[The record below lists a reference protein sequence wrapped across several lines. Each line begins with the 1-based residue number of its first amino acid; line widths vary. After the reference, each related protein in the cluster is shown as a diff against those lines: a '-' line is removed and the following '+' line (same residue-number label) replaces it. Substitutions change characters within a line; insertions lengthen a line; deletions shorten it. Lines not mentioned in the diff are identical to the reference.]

1 MRGVPLKG
9 LSEDDLRRELSD
21 LRDRYPKLRDDD
33 LFLFWFLRAFVTD
46 SDARASA
53 ALCGGPG
60 DKNVDAVFVD
70 EHARIVFVLQGKYR
84 KEMPKK
90 NEGRGDVAGFAQ
102 LAVELCGDA
111 KAFTSFAKD
120 MTPQVH
126 QKLEEA
132 RNRITKRSYAL
143 HMFYVTMGKCS
154 NALQEEA
161 VRIVRAANARVSFQ
175 LFDGKRILL
184 LLADY
189 LDGVAPPVPSLDLE
203 IEFGEG
209 VRTSGVFNRFDSK
222 TDIELWIFSMTDFGI
237 AKLFECA
244 GIRLFARNVRGFLGS
259 TEINQGME
267 NTLETEPAY
276 FWYYNNGI
284 TIICDEAT
292 HEFSHGRDI
301 LRVANPQVI
310 NGQQTTRTLAQAIKK
325 GARAS
330 VLVRVIRVPRNANSD
345 SNIFIH

>member
-203 IEFGEG
+203 IEFWRGCSH
-209 VRTSGVFNRFDSK
+209 VR
-222 TDIELWIFSMTDFGI
+222 
-237 AKLFECA
+237 
-244 GIRLFARNVRGFLGS
+244 RL
-259 TEINQGME
+259 
-267 NTLETEPAY
+267 
-276 FWYYNNGI
+276 
-284 TIICDEAT
+284 
-292 HEFSHGRDI
+292 
-301 LRVANPQVI
+301 
-310 NGQQTTRTLAQAIKK
+310 
-325 GARAS
+325 
-330 VLVRVIRVPRNANSD
+330 
-345 SNIFIH
+345 

>member
-21 LRDRYPKLRDDD
+21 LRDCYPKLRDDD

-120 MTPQVH
+120 MTH
-126 QKLEEA
+126 KSIK
-132 RNRITKRSYAL
+132 NSKRRAIGLLSVAM
-143 HMFYVTMGKCS
+143 HCICS
-154 NALQEEA
+154 TSRWENA
-161 VRIVRAANARVSFQ
+161 VM
-175 LFDGKRILL
+175 
-184 LLADY
+184 
-189 LDGVAPPVPSLDLE
+189 PSRRRR
-203 IEFGEG
+203 FGL
-209 VRTSGVFNRFDSK
+209 SGPLTPAFP
-222 TDIELWIFSMTDFGI
+222 
-237 AKLFECA
+237 
-244 GIRLFARNVRGFLGS
+244 S
-259 TEINQGME
+259 T
-267 NTLETEPAY
+267 L
-276 FWYYNNGI
+276 
-284 TIICDEAT
+284 
-292 HEFSHGRDI
+292 
-301 LRVANPQVI
+301 
-310 NGQQTTRTLAQAIKK
+310 
-325 GARAS
+325 
-330 VLVRVIRVPRNANSD
+330 
-345 SNIFIH
+345 